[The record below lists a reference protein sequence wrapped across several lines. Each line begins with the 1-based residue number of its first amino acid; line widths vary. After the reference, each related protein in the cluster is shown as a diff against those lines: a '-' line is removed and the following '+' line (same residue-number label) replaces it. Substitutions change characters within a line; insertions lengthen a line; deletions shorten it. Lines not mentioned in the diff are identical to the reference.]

1 MNPDFLITRDTFMGI
16 LNINNPNK
24 FRDMVYKG
32 LIPAPFGQFK
42 HTHLWSISLA
52 HDFGKRVNYSEDHFS
67 EDHVLDATLDGI
79 ERLIET
85 RTMKLYSR

>member
-1 MNPDFLITRDTFMGI
+1 MNPDFLITRDAFLGI

-42 HTHLWSISLA
+42 NTHL
-52 HDFGKRVNYSEDHFS
+52 
-67 EDHVLDATLDGI
+67 
-79 ERLIET
+79 
-85 RTMKLYSR
+85 